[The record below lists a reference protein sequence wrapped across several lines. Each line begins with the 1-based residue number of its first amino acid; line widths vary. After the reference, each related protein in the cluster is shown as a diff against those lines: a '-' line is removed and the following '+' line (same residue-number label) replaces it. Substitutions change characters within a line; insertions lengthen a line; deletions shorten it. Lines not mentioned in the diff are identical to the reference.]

1 MMTRQHAKHTLKKR
15 GHSYRSAAQELGVS
29 YRHLA
34 GVLLGERDSKS
45 LLFRISLISPRQNI
59 PHNSPYKR
67 EAAHA

>member
-1 MMTRQHAKHTLKKR
+1 M
-15 GHSYRSAAQELGVS
+15 GVS

-45 LLFRISLISPRQNI
+45 LLFRISMIPHRENI

-67 EAAHA
+67 EATHA

>member
-1 MMTRQHAKHTLKKR
+1 M
-15 GHSYRSAAQELGVS
+15 GVS